1 MSNHRDKLVALRQ
14 ERAAVGALLS
24 GQEILAEW
32 KLSEEFIGAL
42 ARGLFEAAMET
53 CDLYRLLMDED
64 LSRCVEDNIREMV
77 LKQFEHALRNHS
89 SRPDI
94 ARIPA
99 GVHAVLSGRIPR
111 AQFSILN
118 PIQIDL
124 ERARVQSEQKLQR
137 ECEGQISDM
146 RHNLAPDEEKVL
158 RALAEAYPEKL
169 HLHQLAPR
177 TDLSNDR
184 AALLRIVDKLIVR
197 KMIECVPL
205 RDSAGLVDAAN
216 ILIADSSLSLLQEM
230 DNENQKSTR
239 SAGLPLVTATVL
251 NVLIASPSD
260 VSDERDV
267 VEKALHEWNAS
278 HSSRLRIML
287 HPIRWESHSYPASGD
302 RPQGLLNKQ
311 IVDTGHILIGIFG
324 NRIGTPTGEA
334 QSGTI
339 EEIERFRKTGRY
351 VALYFSNAP
360 VPRNAD
366 REQLATLEEYQKER
380 QKDTLYAVFSSPDE
394 LHRLVTQHLPK
405 IVSEVYEGLQNPAN
419 AAGRGDAGVL
429 APQPALVSGKA
440 QPTHRDSAGMRRG
453 LHPPQATEDLSPGE
467 IELLWNAA
475 KDPRGQIL
483 HRRWLGGEDM
493 GTNGRHFLN
502 DAGVREVA
510 EWLGAL
516 RSLEGRGFI
525 EPLSSERSFFK
536 VTDEGYES
544 ADHLDG
550 FARWNVEKVVLRAH
564 YMSAPSEERTLA
576 CKGIIA
582 IPARY
587 FDDQIGADGSVMRT
601 LKERRSLLV
610 EGTDSRPLG
619 KWTPNEVEFVDTS
632 SGQVQRFRVDGMEFL
647 PPAYL
652 KLPILG

>member
-1 MSNHRDKLVALRQ
+1 M
-14 ERAAVGALLS
+14 
-24 GQEILAEW
+24 
-32 KLSEEFIGAL
+32 
-42 ARGLFEAAMET
+42 
-53 CDLYRLLMDED
+53 
-64 LSRCVEDNIREMV
+64 
-77 LKQFEHALRNHS
+77 
-89 SRPDI
+89 
-94 ARIPA
+94 ARIPTSMNA
-99 GVHAVLSGRIPR
+99 ALSGRIPG

-124 ERARVQSEQKLQR
+124 ERVRVQSEQRVRR
-137 ECEGQISDM
+137 ESEEQNSDM
-146 RHNLAPDEEKVL
+146 RHNLAADEEKVL
-158 RALAEAYPEKL
+158 RVVAEAYPEKL

-177 TDLSNDR
+177 TDLRNDQ

-197 KMIECVPL
+197 KLIECVPL
-205 RDSAGLVDAAN
+205 RDSGGLADAAN
-216 ILIADSSLSLLQEM
+216 ILIADSGLSLLEEM
-230 DNENQKSTR
+230 DNENQKSAR

-267 VEKALHEWNAS
+267 VEKALHEWNAA
-278 HSSRLRIML
+278 HGSRSQIML

-311 IVDTGHILIGIFG
+311 IVDMGHILIGIFG
-324 NRIGTPTGEA
+324 NRVGTPTGEA

-366 REQLATLEEYQKER
+366 RDQLAALEKYQKER
-380 QKDTLYAVFSSPDE
+380 QTDTLYAVFGSPDE

-405 IVSEVYEGLQNPAN
+405 IVLDVYEGLQDPKSKTTAN
-419 AAGRGDAGVL
+419 AADSRDARVL
-429 APQPALVSGKA
+429 APQPALVSEEA
-440 QPTHRDSAGMRRG
+440 QPTQRDTAGTRRA
-453 LHPPQATEDLSPGE
+453 HTPSQASHDLNPRE
-467 IELLWNAA
+467 IELLWTAA
-475 KDPRGQIL
+475 KDPGGEIL
-483 HRRWLGGEDM
+483 HSRTFDGESIWA
-493 GTNGRHFLN
+493 NGRDFLK
-502 DAGVREVA
+502 DADARAAA

-525 EPLSSERSFFK
+525 EPLSSDRDFFR
-536 VTDEGYES
+536 VTDKGYKS
-544 ADHLDG
+544 ADHLDD
-550 FARWNVEKVVLRAH
+550 FARWSVEAVVLKAH
-564 YMSAPSEERTLA
+564 YMHAPSEEHTLP
-576 CKGIIA
+576 CKGIMA

-587 FDDQIGADGSVMRT
+587 FDDQVGADGSVMRS